1 MQYTIIMLRSLTYA
15 QRAARTLERMGFYVS
30 VTKAPQELAQ
40 TGCHYGVKVRAAA
53 LDDALAVLEKA
64 GFRAGQIIGL
74 DGTGRASVVRE

>member
-15 QRAARTLERMGFYVS
+15 QRAARALERMGFFAS

-40 TGCHYGVKVRAAA
+40 TGCHYGVKVRSDS

-64 GFRAGQIIGL
+64 GYRTGQIIGL
-74 DGTGRASVVRE
+74 DDRGRASVVRE

>member
-15 QRAARTLERMGFYVS
+15 QRAARTLERMGFYAS
-30 VTKAPQELAQ
+30 VTKAPQELAR

-53 LDDALAVLEKA
+53 LNDALAALEKA
-64 GFRAGQIIGL
+64 GFRTGQIIGL

>member
-15 QRAARTLERMGFYVS
+15 QRAARALERMGFFVS

-53 LDDALAVLEKA
+53 LDDALAVLE
-64 GFRAGQIIGL
+64 RAGLQTGRIIGL
-74 DGTGRASVVRE
+74 DDRGKASVVRE